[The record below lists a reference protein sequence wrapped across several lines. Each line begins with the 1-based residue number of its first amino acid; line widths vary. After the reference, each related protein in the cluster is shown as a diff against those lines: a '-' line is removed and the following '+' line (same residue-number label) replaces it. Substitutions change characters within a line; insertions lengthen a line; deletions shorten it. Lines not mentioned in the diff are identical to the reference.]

1 MTILVTGGAG
11 QLGRHLA
18 AHSNVTALDR
28 HGLDICDPDS
38 VEAALALHQ
47 PHTVIHAAAYANVDG
62 CTADPA
68 RAFRVNAGGTELV
81 ARACAARKIRMLHLS
96 TDYVLTGPDTA
107 GYRLPVDLPPSPQ
120 STYARSKLAAEQSA
134 RAFGAHVVRVQ
145 WIYSHRANGFVN
157 RALAAMQQGQS
168 VPLVTDQYGCPTPAP
183 LLAAWLVELAGSTQ
197 LPPILHLA
205 TTGEATAAQWVCALA
220 RARGI
225 SPVWHPISRRELT
238 AGTRPARSCLD
249 TSQTATLLG
258 APIPDWQDAL
268 QEHSRTAASPDCPVR

>member
-1 MTILVTGGAG
+1 MKILVTGGAG

-18 AHSNVTALDR
+18 AHAHVTALDR
-28 HGLDICDPDS
+28 HGLNICDPES

-68 RAFRVNAGGTELV
+68 RAFQVNAGGTELV
-81 ARACAARKIRMLHLS
+81 ARACAARNIRMLHIS
-96 TDYVLTGPDTA
+96 TDYVLTGPDTG
-107 GYRLPVDLPPSPQ
+107 GYRLPVNLPPNPQ
-120 STYARSKLAAEQSA
+120 STYARSKLAAELSA

-145 WIYSHRANGFVN
+145 WIYSHSASGFVN
-157 RALAAMQQGQS
+157 RALAAMQQGRS
-168 VPLVTDQYGCPTPAP
+168 VPLVTDQFGCPTPAP
-183 LLAAWLVELAGSTQ
+183 LLARWLVELAGTPN

-205 TTGEATAAQWVCALA
+205 TTGEATAAEWVCALA
-220 RARGI
+220 RASGI

-249 TSQTATLLG
+249 TSQTAPLLN
-258 APIPDWQDAL
+258 APIPDWQEAL
-268 QEHSRTAASPDCPVR
+268 EDHCRMVGSPGCPVG